1 MISKIPHGA
10 RPDLLSRLRAAHS
23 MVLRLHSVHFP
34 RDMNSGLTSSMTGWR
49 GGAVVMATPARSASV
64 VHSKPMTGNALYRDG
79 DVGQLTAHAHA
90 DEVKLL

>member
-1 MISKIPHGA
+1 
-10 RPDLLSRLRAAHS
+10 
-23 MVLRLHSVHFP
+23 
-34 RDMNSGLTSSMTGWR
+34 MTGWR
-49 GGAVVMATPARSASV
+49 GGAVVMATPALSASI